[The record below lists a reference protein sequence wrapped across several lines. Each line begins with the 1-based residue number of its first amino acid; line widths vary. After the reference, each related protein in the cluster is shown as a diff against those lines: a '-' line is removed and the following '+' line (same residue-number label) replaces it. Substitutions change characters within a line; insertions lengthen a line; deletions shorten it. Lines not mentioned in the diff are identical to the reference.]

1 MKKTWTLIAL
11 AAALC
16 VSCSDDDK
24 SCTEGAAFCK
34 SGDNNTTVLVTCEN
48 GELNETVCNTGYIC
62 DSKKKMCTVAA
73 ECSNDMK
80 PSCDQANNR
89 IVYCSNNV
97 ITYTDCAN
105 GCSVETNKC
114 NPATAGKGECT
125 AGAKRCNLAG
135 EREICSAA
143 GVWESKPCCAK
154 GDSACLLT
162 CHSGECSSTIKEGM
176 TRCASSSTYQVFE
189 SGAWSAAKNCSA
201 DKPVCDE
208 SKGACVTPSVIY
220 CGEEDVELSNGQKMK
235 LQAACDQQFGAG
247 KTVGVCIGND
257 VTCSKVCQKADVGK
271 TAPVCDI
278 YGTTAG
284 GQAPF
289 AGQAVCTDLYDGTH
303 YGLVEDDSTFKNCK
317 NACNT
322 EGTACDSQG
331 FAEGGSSGG
340 DSSGSSS
347 YAYCPDVDVEL
358 KNGQQMKLQAACDQI
373 NGAGK
378 TVGVCVGKEID
389 CINVCQKA
397 DVGKTVPVCD
407 IYSTTSGTEAPFA
420 GQAVCTDLSD
430 GTHYGL
436 VEDDSTFKNCKNAC
450 NAEGTACDSQ
460 GFAEGGSSGGGSSS
474 TNYAYCGDQ
483 TIEVEYKDGTKK
495 KMTLQEAC
503 DEQEGKGKSVGVCAG
518 TKPACMPICNK
529 TDEGKTTKTC
539 VVSGENSA
547 EYQYKCTKLD
557 ETHYA
562 NLVDATSAK
571 LCKNVCASDGKGC
584 DDKGYYDSVS
594 QELVYCPDAQLSNG
608 KKFQE
613 YCDSM
618 FGAGKSMAMCTGSG
632 ETVDCYKTCTAQDE
646 GKSIDACYD
655 YGTAGYLAVKE
666 TCTSTG
672 VNQYLYI
679 DDPGNGTKCT
689 NGCNP
694 ENTAC
699 K

>member
-114 NPATAGKGECT
+114 NPATAGKGVCT

-143 GVWESKPCCAK
+143 GVWESKPCCDKDK
-154 GDSACLLT
+154 GDSVCLLT

-189 SGAWSAAKNCSA
+189 SGAWSAEKNCSA

-220 CGEEDVELSNGQKMK
+220 CGEKDVELSNGQKMK
-235 LQAACDQQFGAG
+235 LQAACDQMNGAG
-247 KTVGVCIGND
+247 KTIGVCIDN
-257 VTCSKVCQKADVGK
+257 VPNCSKVCQKADVGK
-271 TAPVCDI
+271 TVPVCDI
-278 YGTTAG
+278 YNTKAG

-303 YGLVEDDSTFKNCK
+303 YGLIEDDSTFKDCK
-317 NACNT
+317 NACNA

-340 DSSGSSS
+340 GSTGSLS
-347 YAYCPDVDVEL
+347 YTYCGDKEVSVGED
-358 KNGQQMKLQAACDQI
+358 KTKMKLQAACDQQF
-373 NGAGK
+373 GANK
-378 TVGVCVGKEID
+378 TVGVCVGNSVT

-397 DVGKTVPVCD
+397 DVGTVSVCD
-407 IYSTTSGTEAPFA
+407 IYPTTSGTEAPFA

-436 VEDDSTFKNCKNAC
+436 VEDDSTFKKCKNAC
-450 NAEGTACDSQ
+450 NTEGTACDSQ
-460 GFAEGGSSGGGSSS
+460 GFAEGGSSGGS
-474 TNYAYCGDQ
+474 TDKPWYCGKEQYSEQQ
-483 TIEVEYKDGTKK
+483 TIDQYCSAK
-495 KMTLQEAC
+495 
-503 DEQEGKGKSVGVCAG
+503 EGSDFLGYC
-518 TKPACMPICNK
+518 TIE
-529 TDEGKTTKTC
+529 DGKTYFECGQSCTIDKVGNKNGLC
-539 VVSGENSA
+539 VKEGSNYFSFDSVCTVVDADHTAYLADYSNVK
-547 EYQYKCTKLD
+547 KCTD
-557 ETHYA
+557 
-562 NLVDATSAK
+562 
-571 LCKNVCASDGKGC
+571 
-584 DDKGYYDSVS
+584 
-594 QELVYCPDAQLSNG
+594 
-608 KKFQE
+608 
-613 YCDSM
+613 
-618 FGAGKSMAMCTGSG
+618 
-632 ETVDCYKTCTAQDE
+632 
-646 GKSIDACYD
+646 
-655 YGTAGYLAVKE
+655 
-666 TCTSTG
+666 
-672 VNQYLYI
+672 
-679 DDPGNGTKCT
+679 
-689 NGCNP
+689 GCNP

>member
-73 ECSNDMK
+73 ECSNDMT

-154 GDSACLLT
+154 GDSACILT
-162 CHSGECSSTIKEGM
+162 CNSGECSSTLKEGT

-189 SGAWSAAKNCSA
+189 SGAWSAAKNCAA

-208 SKGACVTPSVIY
+208 SKGACITPSVMY
-220 CGEEDVELSNGQKMK
+220 CGEKEVTLNNSQKMK
-235 LQAACDQQFGAG
+235 LQAACDQMNGAG
-247 KTVGVCIGND
+247 KTIGVCVGND

-271 TAPVCDI
+271 TVPVCDI

-284 GQAPF
+284 GEAPF

-340 DSSGSSS
+340 DSSGGGSSS
-347 YAYCPDVDVEL
+347 ADPYTWCNDEQL
-358 KNGQQMKLQAACDQI
+358 KSG
-373 NGAGK
+373 G
-378 TVGVCVGKEID
+378 TVGDYCKKNVGE
-389 CINVCQKA
+389 NY
-397 DVGKTVPVCD
+397 VGLC
-407 IYSTTSGTEAPFA
+407 SGSSASCFESCTEAQA
-420 GQAVCTDLSD
+420 GQKKATCETSD
-430 GTHYGL
+430 GQSMSIDLVCKSYNGNYAFGL
-436 VEDDSTFKNCKNAC
+436 VGTYTACKGSCDAKNESCDAQG
-450 NAEGTACDSQ
+450 GTA
-460 GFAEGGSSGGGSSS
+460 GGSEFGSGSGGGSSS
-474 TNYAYCGDQ
+474 AYIECGQ
-483 TIEVEYKDGTKK
+483 AQYNNTTAGEYCKK
-495 KMTLQEAC
+495 Q
-503 DEQEGKGKSVGVCAG
+503 S
-518 TKPACMPICNK
+518 
-529 TDEGKTTKTC
+529 
-539 VVSGENSA
+539 ENSVA
-547 EYQYKCTKLD
+547 VC
-557 ETHYA
+557 
-562 NLVDATSAK
+562 S
-571 LCKNVCASDGKGC
+571 KN
-584 DDKGYYDSVS
+584 DK
-594 QELVYCPDAQLSNG
+594 
-608 KKFQE
+608 
-613 YCDSM
+613 
-618 FGAGKSMAMCTGSG
+618 G
-632 ETVDCYKTCTAQDE
+632 ETVFDCYDKCSKVGEVVELCREYSDGSFIDKDICTDI
-646 GKSIDACYD
+646 GNDLSIFITDPND
-655 YGTAGYLAVKE
+655 YTE
-666 TCTSTG
+666 
-672 VNQYLYI
+672 
-679 DDPGNGTKCT
+679 CT
-689 NGCNP
+689 NGCNAD
-694 ENTAC
+694 NTAC

>member
-154 GDSACLLT
+154 GDSACILT
-162 CHSGECSSTIKEGM
+162 CNSGECSSTLKEGT

-201 DKPVCDE
+201 DKPVCVP
-208 SKGACVTPSVIY
+208 SKATCIGKSDTYSY
-220 CGEEDVELSNGQKMK
+220 CGKEQYSEKQTS
-235 LQAACDQQFGAG
+235 DQYCSATDGNDFLGYCFEAQG
-247 KTVGVCIGND
+247 KTYLECGQSCTIDKIGDKKNGLCVQD
-257 VTCSKVCQKADVGK
+257 GNSYFSI
-271 TAPVCDI
+271 DI
-278 YGTTAG
+278 
-284 GQAPF
+284 
-289 AGQAVCTDLYDGTH
+289 VCTVVDADHFAYLSDY
-303 YGLVEDDSTFKNCK
+303 STVKECK
-317 NACNT
+317 NGCNADNT
-322 EGTACDSQG
+322 GCGDS
-331 FAEGGSSGG
+331 GSSGG
-340 DSSGSSS
+340 GSTGSSS
-347 YAYCPDVDVEL
+347 YTYCGEVDVEL
-358 KNGQQMKLQAACDQI
+358 KNGQQMKLQAACDQQF
-373 NGAGK
+373 GANK
-378 TVGVCVGKEID
+378 TVGVCIGKGVG

-436 VEDDSTFKNCKNAC
+436 VDDQSTFKNCKNAC

-460 GFAEGGSSGGGSSS
+460 GFAEGGSSGGDSSGGSSS
-474 TNYAYCGDQ
+474 SAYIECGQ
-483 TIEVEYKDGTKK
+483 AQYKDTTAGEYCTKQSENSVAVCSK
-495 KMTLQEAC
+495 N
-503 DEQEGKGKSVGVCAG
+503 DKGKTVFNCYDKCSKVGDVVEVCR
-518 TKPACMPICNK
+518 
-529 TDEGKTTKTC
+529 
-539 VVSGENSA
+539 
-547 EYQYKCTKLD
+547 EY
-557 ETHYA
+557 
-562 NLVDATSAK
+562 
-571 LCKNVCASDGKGC
+571 SDGSFI
-584 DDKGYYDSVS
+584 DKDICTDIGND
-594 QELVYCPDAQLSNG
+594 LSILITDPN
-608 KKFQE
+608 
-613 YCDSM
+613 
-618 FGAGKSMAMCTGSG
+618 
-632 ETVDCYKTCTAQDE
+632 
-646 GKSIDACYD
+646 D
-655 YGTAGYLAVKE
+655 Y
-666 TCTSTG
+666 
-672 VNQYLYI
+672 
-679 DDPGNGTKCT
+679 TKCT
-689 NGCNP
+689 DGCNAD
-694 ENTAC
+694 NTTC

>member
-1 MKKTWTLIAL
+1 MPHRASDEKTEKLMKKTWTLIAL

-73 ECSNDMK
+73 ECSNDMT

-154 GDSACLLT
+154 GDSACILT
-162 CHSGECSSTIKEGM
+162 CNSGECSSTLKEGT

-189 SGAWSAAKNCSA
+189 SGAWSAAKNCAA

-208 SKGACVTPSVIY
+208 SKGACITPSVMY
-220 CGEEDVELSNGQKMK
+220 CGEKEVTLNNGQKMK
-235 LQAACDQQFGAG
+235 LQAACDQMNGAG
-247 KTVGVCIGND
+247 KTIGICVGND

-271 TAPVCDI
+271 TVPVCDI

-284 GQAPF
+284 GEAPF
-289 AGQAVCTDLYDGTH
+289 AGQAVCTDLY
-303 YGLVEDDSTFKNCK
+303 
-317 NACNT
+317 
-322 EGTACDSQG
+322 
-331 FAEGGSSGG
+331 
-340 DSSGSSS
+340 
-347 YAYCPDVDVEL
+347 
-358 KNGQQMKLQAACDQI
+358 
-373 NGAGK
+373 
-378 TVGVCVGKEID
+378 
-389 CINVCQKA
+389 
-397 DVGKTVPVCD
+397 
-407 IYSTTSGTEAPFA
+407 
-420 GQAVCTDLSD
+420 D

-460 GFAEGGSSGGGSSS
+460 GFAEGGSSGGDSSGGGSSS
-474 TNYAYCGDQ
+474 ADPYTWCNDEQLKSGGTVGDYCKKNVGENYVGLCNGSSASCFESCTEAQAGQKKAICETGNGQSTSFDLVCKSYNGNYAFGLVGTYTTCKGSCDAKKESCDAQGGTAGGSEFGSGSGGGSTDSDGSTYYCGN
-483 TIEVEYKDGTKK
+483 EKDGEQ
-495 KMTLQEAC
+495 TLDQAC
-503 DEQEGKGKSVGVCAG
+503 TAEMKADAVALCTEQNG
-518 TKPACMPICNK
+518 T
-529 TDEGKTTKTC
+529 TYR
-539 VVSGENSA
+539 S
-547 EYQYKCTKLD
+547 
-557 ETHYA
+557 
-562 NLVDATSAK
+562 
-571 LCKNVCASDGKGC
+571 
-584 DDKGYYDSVS
+584 
-594 QELVYCPDAQLSNG
+594 
-608 KKFQE
+608 
-613 YCDSM
+613 
-618 FGAGKSMAMCTGSG
+618 
-632 ETVDCYKTCTAQDE
+632 CYKTCNASDVN
-646 GKSIDACYD
+646 KSVDACYPYND
-655 YGTAGYLAVKE
+655 GNSYKVKDV
-666 TCTSTG
+666 CTKASDT
-672 VNQYLYI
+672 LYI
-679 DDPGNGTKCT
+679 YVDDSKNATLCSG
-689 NGCNP
+689 GCNT
-694 ENTAC
+694 EGTGC

>member
-1 MKKTWTLIAL
+1 MPHRASDEKTEKLMKKTWTLIAL

-48 GELNETVCNTGYIC
+48 GELNETVCNTGYVC

-114 NPATAGKGECT
+114 NPATAGKGVCT

-208 SKGACVTPSVIY
+208 SKGACITPSVIY

-235 LQAACDQQFGAG
+235 LQAACDQ
-247 KTVGVCIGND
+247 
-257 VTCSKVCQKADVGK
+257 
-271 TAPVCDI
+271 
-278 YGTTAG
+278 
-284 GQAPF
+284 
-289 AGQAVCTDLYDGTH
+289 
-303 YGLVEDDSTFKNCK
+303 
-317 NACNT
+317 
-322 EGTACDSQG
+322 
-331 FAEGGSSGG
+331 
-340 DSSGSSS
+340 
-347 YAYCPDVDVEL
+347 
-358 KNGQQMKLQAACDQI
+358 M

-378 TVGVCVGKEID
+378 TIGVCIGDDVNCSK
-389 CINVCQKA
+389 VCQKA

-407 IYSTTSGTEAPFA
+407 IYGTTAGGKAPFA
-420 GQAVCTDLSD
+420 GQAVCTDLYD

-460 GFAEGGSSGGGSSS
+460 GFAEGGSSGGDSSGGGSSS
-474 TNYAYCGDQ
+474 ADPYTWCNDEQLKSGGTVGDYCKKNVGENYVGLCNGNNAMCFESCTEAQAGQKKAICETGNGESTSFNLVCKSYGGNYAFGLVGTYTECKGSCDAKKESCDAQGGTAGGSEFGSGSGGGSTDSDGSTYYCGN
-483 TIEVEYKDGTKK
+483 EKDGEQ
-495 KMTLQEAC
+495 TLDQAC
-503 DEQEGKGKSVGVCAG
+503 TAEMKADAVALCTEQNG
-518 TKPACMPICNK
+518 T
-529 TDEGKTTKTC
+529 TYR
-539 VVSGENSA
+539 S
-547 EYQYKCTKLD
+547 
-557 ETHYA
+557 
-562 NLVDATSAK
+562 
-571 LCKNVCASDGKGC
+571 
-584 DDKGYYDSVS
+584 
-594 QELVYCPDAQLSNG
+594 
-608 KKFQE
+608 
-613 YCDSM
+613 
-618 FGAGKSMAMCTGSG
+618 
-632 ETVDCYKTCTAQDE
+632 CYKTCNASDVN
-646 GKSIDACYD
+646 KSVDACYPYND
-655 YGTAGYLAVKE
+655 GNSYKVKDV
-666 TCTSTG
+666 CTKASDT
-672 VNQYLYI
+672 LYI
-679 DDPGNGTKCT
+679 YVDDSKNATLCSG
-689 NGCNP
+689 GCNT
-694 ENTAC
+694 EGTGC

>member
-114 NPATAGKGECT
+114 NPATAGKGVCT
-125 AGAKRCNLAG
+125 AGAKRCNQAG

-143 GVWESKPCCAK
+143 GVWESKPCCDK
-154 GDSACLLT
+154 DDSACLLT
-162 CHSGECSSTIKEGM
+162 CHSGECMSSYKDGA
-176 TRCASSSTYQVFE
+176 TRCMSDSEYQEFKDGEWSKTMPCPEKHVCAKSKDACVKINTMYRYCDNACGEGKVGYCFRDRTDTKDQKGCAKVCSSKDIGTSYGGCVDGGDAMYGVRYVCTVIGETHYAYLMDAYSVERCKNGCNADNTGCGDSGSSGGGSTGSSSYT
-189 SGAWSAAKNCSA
+189 
-201 DKPVCDE
+201 
-208 SKGACVTPSVIY
+208 Y
-220 CGEEDVELSNGQKMK
+220 CGEVDVELKNGQQMK
-235 LQAACDQQFGAG
+235 LQAACDQMNGAG
-247 KTVGVCIGND
+247 KTIGVCIGTEIGCIN
-257 VTCSKVCQKADVGK
+257 VCQKADVGK
-271 TAPVCDI
+271 TVPVCDI
-278 YGTTAG
+278 YGTTSG

-289 AGQAVCTDLYDGTH
+289 AGQAVCTDLSDGTH

-331 FAEGGSSGG
+331 FAEGGSGGG
-340 DSSGSSS
+340 D
-347 YAYCPDVDVEL
+347 
-358 KNGQQMKLQAACDQI
+358 
-373 NGAGK
+373 
-378 TVGVCVGKEID
+378 
-389 CINVCQKA
+389 
-397 DVGKTVPVCD
+397 
-407 IYSTTSGTEAPFA
+407 
-420 GQAVCTDLSD
+420 
-430 GTHYGL
+430 
-436 VEDDSTFKNCKNAC
+436 
-450 NAEGTACDSQ
+450 
-460 GFAEGGSSGGGSSS
+460 SSS

-594 QELVYCPDAQLSNG
+594 QELVYCPDKQLSNG

-618 FGAGKSMAMCTGSG
+618 LGEGKSMAMCTGSG

-646 GKSIDACYD
+646 GKSIDACYN
-655 YGTAGYLAVKE
+655 YGTTAGDLAVKE
-666 TCTSTG
+666 TCTSVG

-679 DDPGNGTKCT
+679 DDPGNGKKCT

>member
-73 ECSNDMK
+73 ECSNDMT

-97 ITYTDCAN
+97 VTYTDCAN

-154 GDSACLLT
+154 GDSACILT
-162 CHSGECSSTIKEGM
+162 CNSGECSSTLKEGT

-189 SGAWSAAKNCSA
+189 SGAWSAAKNCAA

-208 SKGACVTPSVIY
+208 SKGACITPSVMY
-220 CGEEDVELSNGQKMK
+220 CGEQEVTLNNGQKMK
-235 LQAACDQQFGAG
+235 LQAACDQMNGAG
-247 KTVGVCIGND
+247 KTIGVCVGND

-271 TAPVCDI
+271 TVPVCDI

-284 GQAPF
+284 GEAPF

-340 DSSGSSS
+340 DSSGGGSTDSDGS
-347 YAYCPDVDVEL
+347 AYYCGNE
-358 KNGQQMKLQAACDQI
+358 KLNETQTLDQACTADM
-373 NGAGK
+373 
-378 TVGVCVGKEID
+378 
-389 CINVCQKA
+389 KA
-397 DVGKTVPVCD
+397 DAAALCF
-407 IYSTTSGTEAPFA
+407 E
-420 GQAVCTDLSD
+420 
-430 GTHYGL
+430 
-436 VEDDSTFKNCKNAC
+436 ED
-450 NAEGTACDSQ
+450 
-460 GFAEGGSSGGGSSS
+460 
-474 TNYAYCGDQ
+474 
-483 TIEVEYKDGTKK
+483 
-495 KMTLQEAC
+495 
-503 DEQEGKGKSVGVCAG
+503 
-518 TKPACMPICNK
+518 
-529 TDEGKTTKTC
+529 
-539 VVSGENSA
+539 
-547 EYQYKCTKLD
+547 
-557 ETHYA
+557 
-562 NLVDATSAK
+562 
-571 LCKNVCASDGKGC
+571 
-584 DDKGYYDSVS
+584 
-594 QELVYCPDAQLSNG
+594 
-608 KKFQE
+608 
-613 YCDSM
+613 
-618 FGAGKSMAMCTGSG
+618 G
-632 ETVDCYKTCTAQDE
+632 ETYYACYKTCNASDVN
-646 GKSIDACYD
+646 KSVDACYQYND
-655 YGTAGYLAVKE
+655 KKYYKVKDV
-666 TCTSTG
+666 CTKASDTIY
-672 VNQYLYI
+672 VYV
-679 DDPGNGTKCT
+679 DDSENKTLCS
-689 NGCNP
+689 NGCNT
-694 ENTAC
+694 EGTDC

>member
-73 ECSNDMK
+73 ECSNDMT

-154 GDSACLLT
+154 GDSACILT
-162 CHSGECSSTIKEGM
+162 CNSGECSSTLKEGT

-189 SGAWSAAKNCSA
+189 SGAWSAAKNCAA

-208 SKGACVTPSVIY
+208 SKGACITPSVMY
-220 CGEEDVELSNGQKMK
+220 CGEKEVTLNNGQKMK
-235 LQAACDQQFGAG
+235 LQAACDQMNGAG
-247 KTVGVCIGND
+247 KTIGVCIGND
-257 VTCSKVCQKADVGK
+257 VNCSKVCQKADVGK
-271 TAPVCDI
+271 TVPVCDI

-284 GQAPF
+284 GEAPF

-340 DSSGSSS
+340 DSSGGGSSS
-347 YAYCPDVDVEL
+347 ADPYTWCNDEQL
-358 KNGQQMKLQAACDQI
+358 KSG
-373 NGAGK
+373 G
-378 TVGVCVGKEID
+378 TVGDYCKKNVGE
-389 CINVCQKA
+389 NY
-397 DVGKTVPVCD
+397 VGLC
-407 IYSTTSGTEAPFA
+407 SGSSASCFESCTEAQA
-420 GQAVCTDLSD
+420 GQKKATCETSD
-430 GTHYGL
+430 GQSMSIDLVCKSYNGNYAFGL
-436 VEDDSTFKNCKNAC
+436 VGTYTACKGSCDAKKESC
-450 NAEGTACDSQ
+450 DAQGGTA
-460 GFAEGGSSGGGSSS
+460 GGSEFGSGSGGGSTDSDGS
-474 TNYAYCGDQ
+474 AYYCGNEKLNETQTLDQ
-483 TIEVEYKDGTKK
+483 
-495 KMTLQEAC
+495 AC
-503 DEQEGKGKSVGVCAG
+503 TADMKA
-518 TKPACMPICNK
+518 
-529 TDEGKTTKTC
+529 
-539 VVSGENSA
+539 
-547 EYQYKCTKLD
+547 
-557 ETHYA
+557 
-562 NLVDATSAK
+562 DAAA
-571 LCKNVCASDGKGC
+571 LCFEED
-584 DDKGYYDSVS
+584 
-594 QELVYCPDAQLSNG
+594 
-608 KKFQE
+608 
-613 YCDSM
+613 
-618 FGAGKSMAMCTGSG
+618 G
-632 ETVDCYKTCTAQDE
+632 ETYYACYKTCNASDVN
-646 GKSIDACYD
+646 KSVDACYQYND
-655 YGTAGYLAVKE
+655 KKYYKVKDV
-666 TCTSTG
+666 CTKASDTIY
-672 VNQYLYI
+672 VYV
-679 DDPGNGTKCT
+679 DDSENKTLCS
-689 NGCNP
+689 NGCNT
-694 ENTAC
+694 EGTDC

>member
-73 ECSNDMK
+73 ECSNDMT

-97 ITYTDCAN
+97 ITYTDCTN

-154 GDSACLLT
+154 GDSACILT
-162 CHSGECSSTIKEGM
+162 CNSGECSSTLKEGT

-189 SGAWSAAKNCSA
+189 SGAWSAAKNCAA

-208 SKGACVTPSVIY
+208 SKGACITPSVMY
-220 CGEEDVELSNGQKMK
+220 CGEKEVTLNNGQKMK
-235 LQAACDQQFGAG
+235 LQAACDQMNGAG
-247 KTVGVCIGND
+247 KTIGICVGND
-257 VTCSKVCQKADVGK
+257 VTCSKVCQKVDVGK
-271 TAPVCDI
+271 TVPVCDI

-284 GQAPF
+284 GEAPF

-340 DSSGSSS
+340 DSSGG
-347 YAYCPDVDVEL
+347 D
-358 KNGQQMKLQAACDQI
+358 
-373 NGAGK
+373 
-378 TVGVCVGKEID
+378 
-389 CINVCQKA
+389 
-397 DVGKTVPVCD
+397 
-407 IYSTTSGTEAPFA
+407 
-420 GQAVCTDLSD
+420 
-430 GTHYGL
+430 
-436 VEDDSTFKNCKNAC
+436 
-450 NAEGTACDSQ
+450 
-460 GFAEGGSSGGGSSS
+460 SSGGGSSS
-474 TNYAYCGDQ
+474 ADPYTWCNDEQLKSGGTVGDYCKKNVGENYVGLCSGSSASCFESCTEAQAGQKKATCETSDGQSMSIDLVCKSYNGNYAFGL
-483 TIEVEYKDGTKK
+483 VGTY
-495 KMTLQEAC
+495 TAC
-503 DEQEGKGKSVGVCAG
+503 KGSC
-518 TKPACMPICNK
+518 
-529 TDEGKTTKTC
+529 
-539 VVSGENSA
+539 
-547 EYQYKCTKLD
+547 
-557 ETHYA
+557 
-562 NLVDATSAK
+562 DA
-571 LCKNVCASDGKGC
+571 KNESC
-584 DDKGYYDSVS
+584 
-594 QELVYCPDAQLSNG
+594 DAQG
-608 KKFQE
+608 
-613 YCDSM
+613 
-618 FGAGKSMAMCTGSG
+618 
-632 ETVDCYKTCTAQDE
+632 
-646 GKSIDACYD
+646 
-655 YGTAGYLAVKE
+655 GTAGGSEFGSGSGGGSTDKPWYCGKEQYSEQQTIDQYCSANEGSDFLGYCTIEDGETYFECGQSCTIDKVGNKNGLCVKEGSSYFSFDSVCTVVDADHTAYLADYSNVK
-666 TCTSTG
+666 
-672 VNQYLYI
+672 
-679 DDPGNGTKCT
+679 KCA
-689 NGCNP
+689 NGCNAD
-694 ENTAC
+694 NTAC

>member
-154 GDSACLLT
+154 GDSACILT
-162 CHSGECSSTIKEGM
+162 CNSGECSSTLKVGT

-208 SKGACVTPSVIY
+208 SKGACITPSVMY
-220 CGEEDVELSNGQKMK
+220 CGEKEVTLNNGQKMK
-235 LQAACDQQFGAG
+235 FQAACDQMNGAG
-247 KTVGVCIGND
+247 KTIGICIDN
-257 VTCSKVCQKADVGK
+257 VPNYCSKVCQKADVGK

-284 GQAPF
+284 GEAPF
-289 AGQAVCTDLYDGTH
+289 AGQAVCTDLY
-303 YGLVEDDSTFKNCK
+303 
-317 NACNT
+317 
-322 EGTACDSQG
+322 
-331 FAEGGSSGG
+331 
-340 DSSGSSS
+340 
-347 YAYCPDVDVEL
+347 
-358 KNGQQMKLQAACDQI
+358 
-373 NGAGK
+373 
-378 TVGVCVGKEID
+378 
-389 CINVCQKA
+389 
-397 DVGKTVPVCD
+397 
-407 IYSTTSGTEAPFA
+407 
-420 GQAVCTDLSD
+420 D

-460 GFAEGGSSGGGSSS
+460 GFAEGGSSGGDSSGGGSSS
-474 TNYAYCGDQ
+474 ADPYTW
-483 TIEVEYKDGTKK
+483 
-495 KMTLQEAC
+495 
-503 DEQEGKGKSVGVCAG
+503 
-518 TKPACMPICNK
+518 CN
-529 TDEGKTTKTC
+529 
-539 VVSGENSA
+539 
-547 EYQYKCTKLD
+547 
-557 ETHYA
+557 
-562 NLVDATSAK
+562 
-571 LCKNVCASDGKGC
+571 
-584 DDKGYYDSVS
+584 
-594 QELVYCPDAQLSNG
+594 DAQLKSGGTVGDYCKKNVGENYVGLCNG
-608 KKFQE
+608 NNARCFESCTEAQAGQKKAICETGNGESTSFNLVCKSYGGNYAFGLVGTYTE
-613 YCDSM
+613 CKGSCDAKKESCDAQ
-618 FGAGKSMAMCTGSG
+618 GGTAGGSEFGSG
-632 ETVDCYKTCTAQDE
+632 SGSGSTDSDGSTYYCGNEKDGKQTLDQACTAEMKADAVALCTEQNGTTYRSCYKTCNASDVN
-646 GKSIDACYD
+646 KSVDACYPYND
-655 YGTAGYLAVKE
+655 DNSYKVKDV
-666 TCTSTG
+666 CTKASDT
-672 VNQYLYI
+672 LYI
-679 DDPGNGTKCT
+679 YVDDSKDATLCSG
-689 NGCNP
+689 GCNP
-694 ENTAC
+694 EGTDC